1 MDSPP
6 PRPAPQTASNT
17 ERRERLT
24 RALSHVAAG
33 DRSALKTVYD
43 LTSMKVYGV
52 VVRIV
57 RDRERADDV
66 LQDVYLKVWDRAG
79 RYDPDKAAVITWL
92 CAIARNSA
100 IDTLRRDTR
109 VPIPIADAAMPE
121 PANPDPL
128 ADELLCVEE
137 EYEKLRNCVDTLG
150 NDHRRSIRMAFFEGY
165 THSDLADVLAVPLG
179 TVKSWIRRGLTELKA
194 CLRG

>member
-1 MDSPP
+1 MDAPS
-6 PRPAPQTASNT
+6 PRPQPRAVSSP
-17 ERRERLT
+17 ERREQLQ
-24 RALSHVAAG
+24 RALADVAAG
-33 DRSALKTVYD
+33 DRPALKTVYD

-52 VVRIV
+52 IVRIV

-79 RYDPDKAAVITWL
+79 RYDAAKAGVITWL

-100 IDTLRRDTR
+100 IDTVRRDAR
-109 VPIPIADAAMPE
+109 VPVPIADDTMPE
-121 PANPDPL
+121 PADSDPL

-137 EYEKLRNCVDTLG
+137 EYDKLRRCLDELG
-150 NDHRRSIRMAFFEGY
+150 DDQRKSVRLAFFEGL
-165 THSDLADVLAVPLG
+165 THSELSEVLGAPLG
-179 TVKSWIRRGLTELKA
+179 TVKSWIRRGLAGLKA